1 MKRSYAPRV
10 VAAAFL
16 GVLFGLYKHF
26 QQSRWLAAGRDSY
39 LADQGRFFDKVAQY
53 HSSATMLITGLIL
66 AAIVFGLYEFI
77 AAVFGRFIRPVEVEE

>member
-10 VAAAFL
+10 VAAIFL
-16 GVLFGLYKHF
+16 GVLVGLYRHF
-26 QQSRWLAAGRDSY
+26 QQSRLLAAGRDSY

-66 AAIVFGLYEFI
+66 AAIVFGLYELV
-77 AAVFGRFIRPVEVEE
+77 AAVFGKFIRPVEVEE